1 MCNIDA
7 RTYGSLLSTN
17 NKFCTC
23 ALNSCESHWHGIA
36 KKYQLLCK
44 KHFKW
49 NKSHTYPDWFIEIN
63 PIDAAQMVVYRMPLE
78 ILEAV
83 RYRAPVHLSTGVTV
97 PLHIQYHLSVGI
109 KYMFPPKVLA
119 HRLFARAYDEF
130 CDHLRWRIKFLFTN
144 GDNVESDYNPDYE
157 VPHKTATPDFHIAY
171 IEGTI
176 SGKETCPQCD
186 LPQGSGP
193 YRP

>member
-1 MCNIDA
+1 
-7 RTYGSLLSTN
+7 
-17 NKFCTC
+17 
-23 ALNSCESHWHGIA
+23 
-36 KKYQLLCK
+36 
-44 KHFKW
+44 
-49 NKSHTYPDWFIEIN
+49 
-63 PIDAAQMVVYRMPLE
+63 MVVYRMPLE

-83 RYRAPVHLSTGVTV
+83 RYRAPIHLSTDVTV

-119 HRLFARAYDEF
+119 HLLFARAYDEF

-171 IEGTI
+171 IEGTL